1 MSNCYHGVPRLH
13 LSVFAGHPTDS
24 TRPFPFSDT
33 TTRHWAHT
41 VRDLGAD
48 IPWPSSHGDHPLSPS
63 ELWLQSYM
71 DSTETAFDTI
81 LHDPNFNTLATHTTH
96 RLPGTTTISTDA
108 TYTVTS
114 TATTSGHYDTSTL
127 HHNFSKVPL
136 LHASTFHVADPERL
150 PRSALRDSCH
160 GPLETRR
167 GLP

>member
-1 MSNCYHGVPRLH
+1 MKLANRSSLLRICNHGVPRLH

-81 LHDPNFNTLATHTTH
+81 LHYPNFNTLATHTTH

-114 TATTSGHYDTSTL
+114 TGYNASLQPLRSHTPPRL
-127 HHNFSKVPL
+127 HLPCRRSKKVIQFAP
-136 LHASTFHVADPERL
+136 ARFQP
-150 PRSALRDSCH
+150 
-160 GPLETRR
+160 
-167 GLP
+167 